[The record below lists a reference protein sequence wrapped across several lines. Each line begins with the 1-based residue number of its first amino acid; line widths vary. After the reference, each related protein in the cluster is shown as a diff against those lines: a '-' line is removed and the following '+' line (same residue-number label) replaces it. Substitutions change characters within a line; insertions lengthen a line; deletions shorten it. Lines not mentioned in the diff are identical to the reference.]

1 MTVASALRVKV
12 SVPDVWD
19 VVEVTAAPDWSM
31 RRLKRTALT
40 LATGRTLDS
49 DLYLVKYRGALV
61 IDESETL
68 GALNVADRA
77 SLIVLPTRRQ
87 PVR

>member
-1 MTVASALRVKV
+1 VTVASALRVKV

-31 RRLKRTALT
+31 RRLKRTALA

-68 GALNVADRA
+68 GTLNVVDRA
-77 SLIVLPTRRQ
+77 SLVVLPARRQ